1 MAGSYTDLAGAMPL
15 ATTFAFR
22 RWYFELLG
30 KRLET
35 ALRARATTYYFD
47 AISGDD
53 TSGAGTQ
60 ASPWKTITK
69 AQSVHDAWTAGE
81 AGLALLFKRGTE
93 FVSDTGLVVSK
104 ACVTVGAYG
113 TGARPLWSR
122 FTFKL
127 PSSGGGWALVDG
139 THYRRGSVTST
150 VAWVRRQDDTLNP
163 PYRMTSSAE
172 VSGQVNSWWYD
183 PVGQELHVNF
193 GVDAN
198 TLNLEAVYG
207 NDAMGV
213 VLSGEGDLVRDI
225 RFDGWGIN
233 PSNTA
238 NQAHGVK
245 ISVGGVNE
253 AAAIGC
259 ESYYNSSHAIA
270 SYGATTGGV
279 STYVGCVAGHCI
291 PNSGGETIFN
301 TYVANGEQETLFH
314 QCRAAYGTLPAGMA
328 PTRRG
333 TAIYAHTGGAASKLL
348 IAWGTKVD
356 DGVHG
361 CDHPG
366 RWYNLPTAERLEDV
380 RGLMVD
386 EDVRIG
392 GSGAGPAL
400 GQGMAR
406 INPRWRITVKPRVES
421 AMDPLETGG
430 WLINGQIVVDLTD
443 VTASGRYTLYNGPTP
458 TNRGK
463 IYHTHIHIK
472 GNGVTSFCLDY
483 DVYTGTT
490 NTSPQAEM
498 ASSILSGESMGA
510 GDLRVGLNND
520 GSRMR
525 SNAYYGVAERMD
537 YAGFSNDTGKVVL
550 NDLPVMGLEPWVGH
564 PLYEAG
570 SLGPRVE
577 YDAYWR
583 PRDLERPTIGPVEA
597 AAAQGDVG
605 ALRSHLDSL
614 LEQMPGQMVE
624 GMMAREVDGVSY
636 ESAVEALLAVMAGV
650 AARSGGTVTF
660 YRRDGQTAKVMVG
673 MGDGDGERVQSLI
686 Y

>member
-1 MAGSYTDLAGAMPL
+1 MAGSYTDLVGAMPL

-47 AISGDD
+47 AVSGNDS
-53 TSGAGTQ
+53 SGVGTQ
-60 ASPWKTITK
+60 ASPWKSITK
-69 AQSVHDAWTAGE
+69 AQAALDAWTPSE

-93 FVSDTGLVVSK
+93 FVSDTGLAVSK
-104 ACVTVGAYG
+104 AYVTVGAYG

-122 FTFKL
+122 FTLKL
-127 PSSGGGWALVDG
+127 PSSGGGWVLVEG
-139 THYRRGSVTST
+139 THYKRGSVTST
-150 VAWVRRQDDTLNP
+150 VAWVRRQDDRLSP
-163 PYRMTSSAE
+163 PWRMTSSAE
-172 VSGQVNSWWYD
+172 VTGQVNSWWYD

-198 TLNLEAVYG
+198 TLDLEAVYG
-207 NDAMGV
+207 NDAVGV
-213 VLSGEGDLVRDI
+213 LLSGEGDLARDI

-233 PSNTA
+233 PSSTA
-238 NQAHGVK
+238 NQAHGVRV
-245 ISVGGVNE
+245 SMGGVSE

-279 STYVGCVAGHCI
+279 STFVGCVAGYCI
-291 PNSGGETIFN
+291 PNGSGETIFN
-301 TYVANGEQETLFH
+301 SYVANGDQETLFH
-314 QCRAAYGTLPAGMA
+314 GCRAAYGTLPAGTA

-333 TAIYAHTGGAASKLL
+333 TAIYAHTGGAAAKLL

-356 DGVHG
+356 DGACG
-361 CDHPG
+361 CGHPG
-366 RWYNLPTAERLEDV
+366 SWSNVPTAERLEDV

-386 EDVRIG
+386 EEARIG

-400 GQGMAR
+400 RQGVAR
-406 INPRWRITVKPRVES
+406 INPRWWITVGQRVES
-421 AMDPLETGG
+421 AMDPLETSG
-430 WLINGQIVVDLTD
+430 WMINGQVVVDLKE

-463 IYHTHIHIK
+463 IYHSHVHVV
-472 GNGVTSFCLDY
+472 GNGVTNFCLDY
-483 DVYTGTT
+483 DVFTGTT
-490 NTSPQAEM
+490 NASAQAEM
-498 ASSILSGESMGA
+498 ASSILSGESMGT
-510 GDLRVGLNND
+510 GELRVGLNND
-520 GSRMR
+520 GSKMR
-525 SNAYYGVAERMD
+525 SNAYYGVVERTD
-537 YAGFSNDTGKVVL
+537 YAGFSNDAGRVVL
-550 NDLPVMGLEPWVGH
+550 NDLPVVGLEPWEGH
-564 PLYEAG
+564 PLYEVG

-583 PRDLERPTIGPVEA
+583 PRDLERPTIGPVEGA
-597 AAAQGDVG
+597 VTQGDVG
-605 ALRSHLDSL
+605 ALRTHLDDVL
-614 LEQMPGQMVE
+614 GQIPGQIVE

-636 ESAVEALLAVMAGV
+636 ESTLETLLAVMAGV

-660 YRRDGQTAKVMVG
+660 YRRDGQTAKVLVG
-673 MGDGDGERVQSLI
+673 MGDGDGERVESVI